1 MMCNKLVKKA
11 LVCLFLI
18 LTFCSVTASAVDS
31 RASSR
36 ITYATASLTKE
47 RDGNICISLCIKA
60 NDIMNELG
68 ADNVEIQRYNGTK
81 WVSEYTI
88 DLKDMPELMTENE
101 SSYEVEIIYSPQYSR
116 NTYRAK
122 VSYYAE
128 DGEGSSRLN
137 VTSNSI

>member
-1 MMCNKLVKKA
+1 MMCSKLVKKA
-11 LVCLFLI
+11 SVCLFLI
-18 LTFCSVTASAVDS
+18 LIFCSVTASAVDL

-36 ITYATASLTKE
+36 ITYATASMTKE
-47 RDGNICISLCIKA
+47 RDGNICISLYLKA
-60 NDIMNELG
+60 KDIMNELG
-68 ADNVEIQRYNGTK
+68 ADNVEIQRYTGTK

-88 DLKDMPELMTENE
+88 ELKDMPELMIENE
-101 SSYEVEIIYSPQYSR
+101 SSFELIFTYSPQYSK
-116 NTYRAK
+116 NSYRAK